1 MSHTLKKKRHREI
14 KVKMKGKISGKFDQ
28 KEYNFCASIL
38 DEAEFKKIK
47 H

>member
-1 MSHTLKKKRHREI
+1 
-14 KVKMKGKISGKFDQ
+14 MKGKISGKFDQ